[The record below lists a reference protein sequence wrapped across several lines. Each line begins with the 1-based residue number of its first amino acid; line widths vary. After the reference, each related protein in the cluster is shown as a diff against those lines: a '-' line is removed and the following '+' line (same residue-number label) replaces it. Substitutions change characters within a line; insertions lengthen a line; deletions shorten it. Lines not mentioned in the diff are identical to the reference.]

1 MKSKTT
7 FKALICD
14 IDGTLV
20 PNNRNG
26 IPSKKVI
33 EAVNKASQKIHFGV
47 ATARPYFVTK
57 RVIEHLELSG
67 PSIVHGGAQII
78 DLTSGKVLKEQKIAA
93 EDILKVFEITQ
104 GMNLIFKVDEET
116 ESVVMSKNWKPHDVL
131 GAYIPALTLK
141 IAELL
146 EKELSHI
153 STISAHL
160 VLSWDKGKVT
170 VDISHTSVGKQYGI
184 LEVAEILGIKTH
196 EIIGV
201 GDGYNDFPFLMACG
215 LKVAMGNAV
224 PELKAIADYIAPSVE
239 EDGLVDV
246 LERFIL

>member
-1 MKSKTT
+1 MKSKAK
-7 FKALICD
+7 FKAIICD

-26 IPSKKVI
+26 IPSIKVI
-33 EAVNKASQKIHFGV
+33 TAISKAGKKIHFGV
-47 ATARPYFVTK
+47 ATARPYFLIRALVK
-57 RVIEHLELSG
+57 DLKLSG

-116 ESVVMSKNWKPHDVL
+116 ESVDMSKNWKPHDVL

-141 IAELL
+141 IAKLL
-146 EKELSHI
+146 EKKLSHI
-153 STISAHL
+153 STISIHK
-160 VLSWDKGKVT
+160 VPSWDKGKVT
-170 VDISHTSVGKQYGI
+170 VDISHASVGKQYSI
-184 LEVAEILGIKTH
+184 LEVAEILGIKTD

-224 PELKAIADYIAPSVE
+224 PELKEIADYIAPTVE

-246 LERFIL
+246 IEKFIL